1 MGIFD
6 FLKKF
11 SKKEPEIVVTEKVEF
26 SNIKY
31 FLENKKQQLKLQEE
45 EFLNKFKEINNNLIN
60 SLQEKIKQLEN
71 LDLDQKKAEDR
82 IKIIVKENFKS
93 YLYYVE
99 LLIKDISNLEEINSS
114 LDMISKINSTF
125 LNFQKKSETSYQKAT
140 YLIGEL
146 GQIKEEISNYFKK
159 TETLIKENDD
169 IIKISKIL
177 KSIEKKLEELLKIDN
192 TSKEIDKEKSK
203 NEEKINEVNNKIR
216 NHEEEI
222 IKIKNSN
229 EHKELLKNEETLNKK
244 DSELEIQIIKI
255 KNLINLKTLSGI
267 CHKSEKDM
275 IIIKNYRNNFI
286 NAFKEDSN
294 NKLKEILES
303 TNQIEN
309 KKLIEEQLINIENL
323 NEQIE
328 MINNSLNNHSL
339 KEIQRINEQIR
350 NTKSELDNLN
360 RNIEKENKRLV
371 KSRKNKDSTL
381 DLIKNILEDI
391 NVELDDN
398 PMNFKD

>member
-125 LNFQKKSETSYQKAT
+125 LNFQKKAETSYQKAT

-328 MINNSLNNHSL
+328 MINNSINNHSL

-391 NVELDDN
+391 NVELV
-398 PMNFKD
+398 

>member
-6 FLKKF
+6 FIKKF
-11 SKKEPEIVVTEKVEF
+11 SRKEPEIVVNEKVEF

-45 EFLNKFKEINNNLIN
+45 EFLNKFKEINNNLIS

-125 LNFQKKSETSYQKAT
+125 LNFQKKAETSYQKAT

-244 DSELEIQIIKI
+244 DGELEIQIIKI

-275 IIIKNYRNNFI
+275 LIIKNYRNNFI

-309 KKLIEEQLINIENL
+309 KKLIGEQLINIENL

-328 MINNSLNNHSL
+328 MINNSINNHSL

-371 KSRKNKDSTL
+371 KSRKNKDSAL

-391 NVELDDN
+391 NVELV
-398 PMNFKD
+398 

>member
-6 FLKKF
+6 FIKKF
-11 SKKEPEIVVTEKVEF
+11 SRKEPEIVVNEKVEF

-45 EFLNKFKEINNNLIN
+45 EFLNKFKEINNNLIS

-99 LLIKDISNLEEINSS
+99 LLIKDISNLGEINSS

-125 LNFQKKSETSYQKAT
+125 LNFQKKAETSYQKAT

-203 NEEKINEVNNKIR
+203 NEEKINEVNNKII

-244 DSELEIQIIKI
+244 DGELEIQIIKI

-275 IIIKNYRNNFI
+275 LIIKNYRNNFI

-294 NKLKEILES
+294 NKLKEILDS

-309 KKLIEEQLINIENL
+309 KELIGEQLINIENL
-323 NEQIE
+323 NGEIE
-328 MINNSLNNHSL
+328 MINNSINNHSL

-371 KSRKNKDSTL
+371 KSRKNKDLTL

-391 NVELDDN
+391 NVELV
-398 PMNFKD
+398 

>member
-125 LNFQKKSETSYQKAT
+125 LNFQKKAETSYQKAT

-169 IIKISKIL
+169 IIKISRIL
-177 KSIEKKLEELLKIDN
+177 ESIGKKLEELLKIDN
-192 TSKEIDKEKSK
+192 ISKEIDKEKSK

-309 KKLIEEQLINIENL
+309 KELIKEQLINIENL

-328 MINNSLNNHSL
+328 MINNSINNHSL

-391 NVELDDN
+391 NVELV
-398 PMNFKD
+398 